1 MSILT
6 KEEIKR
12 LIKEQKDLIVSPVLD
27 LDRQAEAGS
36 INIRIGTE
44 FIVAKKSE
52 CPVLEPR
59 KLSSQEIRKVQEK
72 VYREIGEVFVLHP
85 LQLVLAGALEFISLP
100 NYLCGHV
107 ETRSRYGRCGVI
119 VATATYIHPGWKGCL
134 TLELVNYGD
143 TPIKIECG
151 LAIAQLILQKAEPAS
166 IIDPPQKF
174 KPIPLGPEFVQME
187 GDPDFDLIGKLKSSR

>member
-6 KEEIKR
+6 KQEIKR
-12 LIKEQKDLIVSPVLD
+12 LIKKQEELIVSPILD
-27 LDRQAEAGS
+27 LDRQVEAGS

-52 CPVLEPR
+52 CAVIEPR
-59 KLSSQEIRKVQEK
+59 KLSAQEIRKVQEK
-72 VYREIGEVFVLHP
+72 VYRNIGDIFVLHP
-85 LQLVLAGALEFISLP
+85 LQLVLAGTFEFISLP
-100 NYLCGHV
+100 NDLCGYV

-134 TLELVNYGD
+134 TLELMNFGD

-151 LAIAQLILQKAEPAS
+151 SSIAQLILQKAEPTS
-166 IIDPPQKF
+166 IDPPQKF

-187 GDPDFDLIGKLKSSR
+187 GDPDFDLINKLKSSR